1 MEKNGDPK
9 KKVMVDL
16 SPFFLLEAA
25 GDSEGDLDDTHHH
38 NMLKMMEF
46 GSHDDHEEDAESCS
60 YDVWDAHANVV
71 TATATASTSSH
82 IINEGRND
90 HHVCRGIVHGNDEY
104 DDDGYEDDDDDDELM
119 MKNLKENASKSEIM
133 STANTAN
140 STRKCCVDSS
150 EGKKMSEKE
159 RSRLFWETC
168 LAS

>member
-104 DDDGYEDDDDDDELM
+104 DDD
-119 MKNLKENASKSEIM
+119 ENASKSEIM